1 MCRRRE
7 KELGVSARGH
17 VSHLWLVPRACA
29 LGPLGSRVGPPW
41 PLEWALPSDI
51 QAEGASEVVWVD
63 FNYGILLW
71 LSDSGLLVPRMPC
84 VPSLKPSALCPH
96 SNLVHCVCMCSG
108 KTEG

>member
-7 KELGVSARGH
+7 KELGVSASGH
-17 VSHLWLVPRACA
+17 VSRLWLVPRACA

-96 SNLVHCVCMCSG
+96 SSLVHCVCMCSG